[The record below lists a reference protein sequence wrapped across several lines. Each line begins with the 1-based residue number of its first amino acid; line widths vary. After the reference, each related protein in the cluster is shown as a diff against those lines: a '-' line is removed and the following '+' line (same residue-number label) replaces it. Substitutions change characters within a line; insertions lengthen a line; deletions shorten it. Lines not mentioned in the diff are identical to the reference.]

1 MSDRS
6 RRTPPFETKKP
17 RMQSQDERDAD
28 GFAARR
34 ERDRDGAVK
43 EPANEEVT
51 GRYEGEE
58 LEEHRRK
65 REPDERFSRLET
77 KHDELK
83 RDVDKKHDELKHDV
97 KGVRDELK
105 AENKETRADVKELS
119 GQVSG
124 LRTDVGGAVG
134 KIDGQEKVLI
144 EMLGLVKK
152 SAERDHVTFTAK
164 IDVDKAHELAKVEVS
179 KAEGLAKVEVSKE
192 QGLDTVAARKL
203 RRDTIA
209 KIVAGGLGGGGVIEL
224 LHRLGVL

>member
-1 MSDRS
+1 
-6 RRTPPFETKKP
+6 
-17 RMQSQDERDAD
+17 MQSQDERDAD

-34 ERDRDGAVK
+34 ERERDGAVK
-43 EPANEEVT
+43 EHADEEIT

-58 LEEHRRK
+58 LEERRRM
-65 REPDERFSRLET
+65 REFNRLET

-105 AENKETRADVKELS
+105 AENTETRANVKELS

-152 SAERDHVTFTAK
+152 SAEREHVTFTAK
-164 IDVDKAHELAKVEVS
+164 IDVDKAHELAKVEVT

-192 QGLDTVAARKL
+192 QGLDTVAGRKL

-209 KIVAGGLGGGGVIEL
+209 KIVGGGLGGGGVIEL